1 MYHHGEL
8 LLSDAHHPWLVNP
21 NTINHVPP
29 EALPQSFRQ
38 VGASTHSSNLE
49 LLRQAVLTSDCFE
62 ERPDLAR
69 RINREL
75 SLAEDHPNR
84 VNGNEFKI
92 CVLMTICCTG
102 LANIGGVDSAAILAT
117 FFWEPTRDLSV
128 DSIE

>member
-1 MYHHGEL
+1 MHITRG
-8 LLSDAHHPWLVNP
+8 WLTQTP
-21 NTINHVPP
+21 SLICPP
-29 EALPQSFRQ
+29 QALPQRFRQ
-38 VGASTHSSNLE
+38 IGASTHSSILE

-62 ERPDLAR
+62 ERPDLAK

-92 CVLMTICCTG
+92 CVLMTICCMG

-128 DSIE
+128 DSI